1 MSRLEPLGRR
11 SEKTI
16 LAPPR
21 PPDRPRSA
29 RLLSSLLLALSLLPG
44 GVRSDEPAA
53 ASRDRQS
60 PSSASPSSASPSSAS
75 PSVGSPGGEQ
85 ADPASRGHSS
95 PDPQTLVLG
104 AIQRA
109 VWGPPLAC
117 KIRQRT
123 RNEAATLVGVGQLW
137 QAGQG
142 TGRVRLDLHWVV
154 DRQQHRLQ
162 QVSDGRLLWTSLQH
176 DQSTELS
183 RIDLSR
189 LREALG
195 GIWRQ
200 DVQDHHKTLGLAVG
214 GSAETL
220 RSLHHRYGWSRVQ
233 AAKWE
238 GENVWHIFGS
248 ARSQPA
254 EPNGRAPVDHEA
266 WQSPSAP
273 SDVRLTLLRGG
284 DRNLCPLEI
293 EWFEASTDPTEPE
306 GRSLQSVGLI
316 EYHDIRSPTTID
328 PELFGYQV
336 HQEAEAIGDRTLMYL
351 PPGG

>member
-1 MSRLEPLGRR
+1 MSRPEPLGLR
-11 SEKTI
+11 EKKTVP
-16 LAPPR
+16 APPNSPGHR
-21 PPDRPRSA
+21 RSA
-29 RLLSSLLLALSLLPG
+29 RLASTLVLTLSLLHG
-44 GVRSDEPAA
+44 GVRGDESLEAKRGDP
-53 ASRDRQS
+53 S
-60 PSSASPSSASPSSAS
+60 PTPGSVDGENADVANRGSS
-75 PSVGSPGGEQ
+75 G
-85 ADPASRGHSS
+85 
-95 PDPQTLVLG
+95 PDPQALVLG

-117 KIRQRT
+117 KIRHRT
-123 RNEAATLVGVGQLW
+123 RNETATLVGVGQLW

-142 TGRVRLDLHWVV
+142 TGRVRLDLQWVV

-176 DQSTELS
+176 DETTELN

-200 DVQDHHKTLGLAVG
+200 DVQDHRKTLGLAVG

-248 ARSQPA
+248 VRSQPA
-254 EPNGRAPVDHEA
+254 EPSGLAPVDQEA

-293 EWFEASTDPTEPE
+293 EWFQASTDPTDAEE
-306 GRSLQSVGLI
+306 RNLQSVGLL
-316 EYHDIRSPTTID
+316 EYHDIRSPTNID

-336 HQEAEAIGDRTLMYL
+336 HQEAEAIGDRTLKYL
-351 PPGG
+351 PPGGG